1 MEFLQQ
7 AFEYF
12 RHMDVHLAELLRQY
26 GGWTYAILFLVIFC
40 ETGLV
45 VTPFLPGDSLLFAAG
60 AVVAAASNT
69 GDPGLNILL
78 LWLLLI
84 VAAVVGDSVNY
95 QIGRALGVRVFKE
108 DARVLKT
115 EYLRRTEAFYAKHGG
130 KTIILAR
137 FIPIVR
143 TYAPFVAGASRMDY
157 PRFLSFNIIGGVA
170 WITLFL
176 FAGYFFGNIP
186 VIQRNFEYVVI
197 VIILLSV
204 VPVLIEWIK
213 HRRERAAAGPTPQS

>member
-12 RHMDVHLAELLRQY
+12 RHMDVHLADLLRQY
-26 GGWTYAILFLVIFC
+26 GAWTYAILFLIIFC

-60 AVVAAASNT
+60 AVVAAANSQA
-69 GDPGLNILL
+69 GQADLNVFA
-78 LWLLLI
+78 LWMLLI
-84 VAAVVGDSVNY
+84 LASIVGDSVNY
-95 QIGRALGVRVFKE
+95 QIGRYLGLRVFRD
-108 DARVLKT
+108 DARILKT

-176 FAGYFFGNIP
+176 YAGYFFGNIP

-197 VIILLSV
+197 AIILVSV
-204 VPVLIEWIK
+204 IPMVIEWVK
-213 HRRERAAAGPTPQS
+213 HRRAAAAPSEA